1 MKKYLI
7 KRTGLAI
14 GIIIAISMI
23 TFLILNII
31 PGDPVAL
38 MLGDM
43 ASPETIEKLREQM
56 GLNRPLPEQYV
67 NWILQLITGDLGNS
81 YFQKK
86 PVLELIGNAF
96 YYTSRLALFAYIIA
110 LVIGITSGVVAAVFH
125 GKLVDRILMT
135 IAIAGI
141 SAPAFWVAILLQ
153 IYIALNFDLFPVSG
167 VNTMAGYVL
176 PSIALGSRY
185 AASIARITR
194 TSMLETM
201 NQDFIRTARAKGLGS
216 FRIVVIH
223 AFRNALLPIITVI
236 GADIGSL
243 LAGAMLTES
252 VFNIPGIGKLL
263 IDAINKRDLPIVQG
277 TVMYIAIICVLIYLV
292 VDILYAVIDPRIKLG
307 DGTSG

>member
-167 VNTMAGYVL
+167 VSTMAGYVL

>member
-56 GLNRPLPEQYV
+56 GLDRPLPEQYV
-67 NWILQLITGDLGNS
+67 NWILQLVTGDLGNS

-86 PVLELIGNAF
+86 PVLELIGGAF

-125 GKLVDRILMT
+125 GRAVDRILMT
-135 IAIAGI
+135 VAIAGI

-167 VNTMAGYVL
+167 VGTMAGYVL

>member
-7 KRTGLAI
+7 KRTFLSI

-56 GLNRPLPEQYV
+56 GLDRPLPEQYV
-67 NWILQLITGDLGNS
+67 NWILQLVTGDLGNS

-86 PVLELIGNAF
+86 PVLELIGGAF

-125 GKLVDRILMT
+125 GRAVDRILMT
-135 IAIAGI
+135 VAIAGI

-167 VNTMAGYVL
+167 VGTMAGYVL